1 MTTTELT
8 VSMQGVSSRQ
18 LREDLAQLVA
28 ANSGDVEVTWE
39 LRDAPHDTRS
49 LDPTVLVAIT
59 TALGAL
65 AGTVVTCLSQ
75 LLQGRGRGTI
85 VVISRDGT
93 RIEGPADASAEQLAA
108 YVAKI
113 RELEVAH
120 IHVSGLS

>member
-1 MTTTELT
+1 MTATELT

-18 LREDLAQLVA
+18 LRDDLARLVA
-28 ANSGDVEVTWE
+28 GNSGDVEVVWE

-59 TALGAL
+59 TALGTL
-65 AGTVVTCLSQ
+65 AGTVVTCLFQ
-75 LLQGRGRGTI
+75 LLQGRGRETI

-120 IHVSGLS
+120 IHVSGPS